1 MSIMN
6 IVDIAQMVSALA
18 AAGSFVGSLV
28 VYKRSVNRECKL
40 ETLRK
45 LTELRMKYP
54 SMDDISND
62 DRLDYIKE
70 LEFFA
75 IGINQKIYDLE
86 IVNKMSGSRL
96 ISQYDIALE
105 EIVKQKR
112 KGKEDSTAYIE
123 YEQMIKQLRK
133 LKKK

>member
-6 IVDIAQMVSALA
+6 IVDIAQIASALA
-18 AAGSFVGSLV
+18 AVGSFVGSLV

-54 SMDDISND
+54 SMDEISYD

-105 EIVKQKR
+105 EIVKQRR
-112 KGKEDSTAYIE
+112 KGKEESTAYIG
-123 YEQMIKQLRK
+123 YEQMIEQLRK

>member
-6 IVDIAQMVSALA
+6 IVDIAQIASALA
-18 AAGSFVGSLV
+18 AVGSFVGSIV

-54 SMDDISND
+54 SMDEISYD

-75 IGINQKIYDLE
+75 IGINQKVYDLE

-96 ISQYDIALE
+96 ISQYNIALE
-105 EIVKQKR
+105 EIVSKR
-112 KGKEDSTAYIE
+112 LIFKYD
-123 YEQMIKQLRK
+123 RK
-133 LKKK
+133 YSDYLLVVGISL